1 MYYSIKK
8 LQNLTIA
15 NCAKGCYHHNRTY
28 VRQKGG
34 DTYMDSME
42 MMLHIIKPALLMTV
56 NLIQIPWKLM
66 LLIILACQR
75 S

>member
-1 MYYSIKK
+1 MFERK
-8 LQNLTIA
+8 
-15 NCAKGCYHHNRTY
+15 
-28 VRQKGG
+28 KGG
-34 DTYMDSME
+34 DTYMDGME
-42 MMLHIIKPALLMTV
+42 LSNKSDVISNGNLMMLHIIKPALLMTV